1 MLKQP
6 PLNKTGS
13 HPPTHLPQNPDKN
26 IPSLIPP
33 VSKPKS
39 PLKRQTGRIV
49 THATSANSK
58 NMHIP
63 RCDKDISML
72 MLSHFSLKGK
82 AAEWLDRIP
91 SAQITTWDQLVSQF
105 LDHFFP
111 ENNQLPVVISSALS
125 TVEKARLLE
134 VLRNHKGAIA
144 WSIADI
150 KGIDLSFCT
159 YKILMEDEF
168 KPSVQPQRR
177 VNPNITSSKKGF
189 LKLLDAGFNQP
200 HSDSPLGESCP
211 GCPKERDE
219 SIENEKHEHYPENGR
234 PLGGANCIRLIE
246 IE

>member
-91 SAQITTWDQLVSQF
+91 SAQITTWDQLVSRF
-105 LDHFFP
+105 LDHFF
-111 ENNQLPVVISSALS
+111 LVG
-125 TVEKARLLE
+125 R
-134 VLRNHKGAIA
+134 
-144 WSIADI
+144 
-150 KGIDLSFCT
+150 
-159 YKILMEDEF
+159 
-168 KPSVQPQRR
+168 
-177 VNPNITSSKKGF
+177 TSSLRDLILRFKHGDQKRLDPF
-189 LKLLDAGFNQP
+189 LRLNQRG
-200 HSDSPLGESCP
+200 SPLRDTEMASGTNLSRHINSGITIETRSRLVQFFRLNSRHQKD
-211 GCPKERDE
+211 GWNRIERCQYQKQ
-219 SIENEKHEHYPENGR
+219 NVLLGLTFTNHEWFSYHFQKQSNHTQ
-234 PLGGANCIRLIE
+234 LTSKKC
-246 IE
+246 